1 MSTQKLSESFG
12 FFSAP
17 STEDEA
23 QWQCEFVSQ
32 VNEETVRGGVLNI
45 TSFIDELIIK
55 LLISYF
61 PNKKKAEQIF
71 LNLDS
76 PMATLVSRANI
87 AHALSLLRDDEITAI
102 KIIARV
108 RNEFAHK
115 WESDAFERPEVIKQI
130 NKIPPRYLAGFD
142 GTGRAKFNFTSSQII
157 QELLERHKYAARIS
171 QYLPKAYQNIFDLP
185 LEQRQAILAA
195 ETWRAKNR

>member
-1 MSTQKLSESFG
+1 LSTQKLSESFG
-12 FFSAP
+12 FFSA
-17 STEDEA
+17 SNTEDEA

-32 VNEETVRGGVLNI
+32 VNDETVRGSVLNI

-55 LLISYF
+55 LLVSYF

-87 AHALSLLRDDEITAI
+87 AHALALLRDDEITAI
-102 KIIARV
+102 KIIAKI

-115 WESDAFERPEVIKQI
+115 WESNAFERHEVIKQI
-130 NKIPPRYLAGFD
+130 NKIPSRYLAGFD

-171 QYLPKAYQNIFDLP
+171 KHVPKAYRDIFDLT
-185 LEQRQAILAA
+185 LEERQAVLAA
-195 ETWRAKNR
+195 ERWRAKNR